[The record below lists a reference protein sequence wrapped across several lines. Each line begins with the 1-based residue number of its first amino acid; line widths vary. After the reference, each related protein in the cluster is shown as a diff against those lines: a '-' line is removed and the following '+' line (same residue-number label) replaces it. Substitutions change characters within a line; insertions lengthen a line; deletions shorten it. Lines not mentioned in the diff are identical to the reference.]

1 MNGPTAT
8 KALRDSGCNILLV
21 GLTGNVL
28 QEDVNFFLQ
37 HGANAVLP
45 KPLTVTRF
53 LKCLIELT
61 KIQVDL
67 NTTSAV

>member
-8 KALRDSGCNILLV
+8 RKLRNADCRILII

-28 QEDVNFFLQ
+28 QEDVKFFLQ

-45 KPLTVTRF
+45 KPLTVVRF
-53 LKCLIELT
+53 IQCLLDLT
-61 KIQVDL
+61 KIQLDL
-67 NTTSAV
+67 